1 LVSFAPFFTNI
12 TRIHSYLTFFAILN
26 PMNNDYILPIGS
38 IVHLKD
44 GNIDLMITS
53 RAQLFN
59 DKGRLGYFDYAAV
72 FYPTGVTEENKFV
85 FFNRED
91 IQAVIFEGYRNEEEK
106 HFSKHY
112 DEEILKVPYPKLGV
126 NSERGVGTKTAQT
139 DDLSTKFGL

>member
-1 LVSFAPFFTNI
+1 MENK
-12 TRIHSYLTFFAILN
+12 
-26 PMNNDYILPIGS
+26 ILPIGS

-59 DKGRLGYFDYAAV
+59 DKGTLGYFDYAAV

-91 IQAVIFEGYRNEEEK
+91 VAGVIFEGYRNEEEL
-106 HFSKHY
+106 HFEATY
-112 DEEILKVPYPKLGV
+112 DEEIAKVPYSKLGV
-126 NSERGVGTKTAQT
+126 TPERGTGSKTGPQDDFT
-139 DDLSTKFGL
+139 DKFGL